1 MFFQRI
7 FVLYGNYSKW
17 VARAY
22 LQSIICLDHI
32 GEKENDM
39 IKLYNE
45 MKSYPGYGISE
56 IKEAYNYL
64 KKLGLN
70 V

>member
-45 MKSYPGYGISE
+45 MKSVPSC
-56 IKEAYNYL
+56 NYFR
-64 KKLGLN
+64 N
-70 V
+70 

>member
-1 MFFQRI
+1 
-7 FVLYGNYSKW
+7 
-17 VARAY
+17 
-22 LQSIICLDHI
+22 
-32 GEKENDM
+32 M

-45 MKSYPGYGISE
+45 MKSAPELQLFPE